1 MSIRGFLDLEK
12 ENEKKML
19 RSSQKRNLCFCLSL
33 LLGILGFLVWNSQFD
48 INGASDEYVRDLE
61 PVESHLVIN
70 TEEETTADLQEKIV
84 KGMSWHLTYT
94 NKFGDVT
101 NQNYKVTVRG
111 QIVEEGNSM
120 LAIVSSLCL
129 YLAFIF
135 LSTAGTIL
143 AVQALSDA
151 SRHKYRYTV
160 LSRLGVSST
169 RLYRTVGKQLLIL
182 FGLPVVY
189 PVIITFL
196 CMVSINRLYRIFLEN
211 SWIYLLYFLAG
222 LGIFLLVYL
231 IYFIA
236 TYVGFKRNIRET

>member
-1 MSIRGFLDLEK
+1 MCIRD
-12 ENEKKML
+12 
-19 RSSQKRNLCFCLSL
+19 R
-33 LLGILGFLVWNSQFD
+33 
-48 INGASDEYVRDLE
+48 
-61 PVESHLVIN
+61 
-70 TEEETTADLQEKIV
+70 TTADLNKKLVDE
-84 KGMSWHLTYT
+84 MSWHLTYT
-94 NKFGDVT
+94 DDSGDVA
-101 NQNYKVTVRG
+101 NKNYKVTVRG

-143 AVQALSDA
+143 AVQALSDS

-169 RLYRTVGKQLLIL
+169 GLCRTVGRQLLIL

-196 CMVSINRLYRIFLEN
+196 CMSSINRLYGIFLES
-211 SWIYLLYFLAG
+211 SWAYLLYFLAG
-222 LGIFLLVYL
+222 LVIFLLVYL
-231 IYFIA
+231 IYFLAAYI
-236 TYVGFKRNIRET
+236 GFKRNIQET